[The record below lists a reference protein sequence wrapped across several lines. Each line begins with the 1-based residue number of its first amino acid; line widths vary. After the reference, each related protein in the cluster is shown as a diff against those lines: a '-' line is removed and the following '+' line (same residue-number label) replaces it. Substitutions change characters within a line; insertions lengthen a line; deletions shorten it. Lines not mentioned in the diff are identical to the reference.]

1 MSLFGDEIHKLLTR
15 LKGGEELAQHEVEA
29 VVNAAVTHF
38 VPMLENLRGELTTTF
53 TEALTQARQ
62 EIQAALEAAKAEIKA
77 EVAGRAGAPQA
88 GETSDGPATGT
99 TSLTPDPEPSA
110 PAE

>member
-1 MSLFGDEIHKLLTR
+1 VSLFSDEMHKLLTR

-29 VVNAAVTHF
+29 VVNAAVAHF
-38 VPMLENLRGELTTTF
+38 VPLLENLRGELTTVF

-62 EIQAALEAAKAEIKA
+62 DIQEALAAMKAEIKV
-77 EVAGRAGAPQA
+77 EVAGRTGVTQA
-88 GETSDGPATGT
+88 SEMSDGLVTGT
-99 TSLTPDPEPSA
+99 INPTPDSEPSA